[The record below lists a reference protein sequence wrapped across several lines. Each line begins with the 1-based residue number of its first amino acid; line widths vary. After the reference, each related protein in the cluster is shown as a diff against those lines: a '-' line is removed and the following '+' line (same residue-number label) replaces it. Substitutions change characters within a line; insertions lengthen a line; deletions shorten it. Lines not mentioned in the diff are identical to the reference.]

1 MKTKR
6 SSCLCAIVCALL
18 MVVNVSAQ
26 EIIHQSEQDFSY
38 YFHKSNEQHTAIFEI
53 DSIVKKDFFK
63 YYITLSINVLNQDSL
78 FTFQV
83 KNLKH
88 SSDSEI
94 KYRQFGI
101 SKTIFADCKKL
112 KVSVFSG
119 ETMIK
124 DITVY
129 PNHNTLFLDTTLFLS
144 LENKDISLRINEFEM
159 EYGTFAKT
167 KIKEFCKKVDNYYFC
182 DTLFAH
188 LNAKI
193 DEIDTFLIDRFPLY
207 KFTISDI
214 EKEIQNIDNQKYET
228 FLTQSGVDN
237 NSFLL
242 KRSLLF
248 RRVEDLK
255 IWINKKVANID
266 NLFFDK
272 AFQLEKCQQIEDA
285 IFYYNRVLDY
295 NPQHCGAIERLNQIY
310 TLSNRLNDNYLLWKK
325 IITRGDSID
334 CKNKLIT
341 LVYDSLFA
349 QTQYFIDN
357 NNFYDALK
365 ILDTIDLFCKII
377 PVESCFSRLLLLK
390 QNAQNGIYMSYY
402 EVIGKA
408 VRINELG
415 LAKTYSYGLL
425 YLMKQHGNTIEEQP
439 NFQKLISQIVENHN
453 NNIEKYLFY
462 YRFENALHEI
472 ETVKSFMD
480 SLNMQ
485 HIDYQKQYTIAHTNI
500 YHQKL
505 KKIHQTE
512 KSGDKILL
520 QKLKEDAE
528 NYKLTHYQYI
538 TENIV
543 EEQIIPT
550 EVVSKKIEVLDT
562 FLLRKQFESLRINIH
577 LADVE
582 KNNFN
587 LIDSFEVYYKI
598 KTMLADTNETMLLNL
613 VQKKLLPTLDNLL
626 SKANQWAWLNEF
638 EKAKQLLNIA
648 DNVFK
653 VYATYFANENI
664 VNKKKETILLIDKR
678 MEDYLK
684 EEFHLVEIKTQ
695 ELEKQGQYA
704 QAYKML
710 SKKQNEL
717 QAKNLYSQNIYLIT
731 KRIEAP
737 ARFQDSLQT
746 VEILFNLQQWN
757 QAFFT
762 YTRLEEIYFL
772 ENIANFDIHYDSL
785 SIYLQKQAKFEYLYN
800 ASIWFLS
807 CNNQKQAMNM
817 YFTMKSKGML
827 TEKVLNNLA
836 DSFLNITDS
845 FEWLTEY
852 SFDKN
857 DKLFL
862 EKLVDKKIYHL
873 IMKKSTKKREI
884 FDNE

>member
-1 MKTKR
+1 M
-6 SSCLCAIVCALL
+6 CAIVYALL
-18 MVVNVSAQ
+18 MAVNVSAQ
-26 EIIHQSEQDFSY
+26 EIVHQSEQDFSY
-38 YFHKSNEQHTAIFEI
+38 YFHKSNEQHTAIFEM
-53 DSIVKKDFFK
+53 DSMMKKDFFK
-63 YYITLSINVLNQDSL
+63 YYITLSINVSNQDSL

-83 KNLKH
+83 KNLKYY
-88 SSDSEI
+88 SDSEI
-94 KYRQFGI
+94 KYRQFAI
-101 SKTIFADCKKL
+101 AKAIFADCKKL
-112 KVSVFSG
+112 KVSIFSG
-119 ETMIK
+119 ETIIK
-124 DITVY
+124 DIIVY
-129 PNHNTLFLDTTLFLS
+129 PNHSTLFLDTTLFLS

-159 EYGTFAKT
+159 KYGTLAKT

-188 LNAKI
+188 LNAKL
-193 DEIDTFLIDRFPLY
+193 DKIDTLLIDRYPLY
-207 KFTISDI
+207 KFTIADI
-214 EKEIQNIDNQKYET
+214 EKEIQSIDNQKYET

-255 IWINKKVANID
+255 IFINKKVANID

-295 NPQHCGAIERLNQIY
+295 NPQHCGAIERLSQIY
-310 TLSNRLNDNYLLWKK
+310 TLSNRLNENYLLWKK
-325 IITRGDSID
+325 IVARGDSLD
-334 CKNKLIT
+334 CKNKLVT
-341 LVYDSLFA
+341 LIYDSLFA
-349 QTQYFIDN
+349 QTQYYIDE

-365 ILDTIDLFCKII
+365 ILDTIELFCKIAPI
-377 PVESCFSRLLLLK
+377 ELCFSRLSELK
-390 QNAQNGIYMSYY
+390 KDAQNGIYMSYY

-408 VRINELG
+408 IRVNELE

-425 YLMKQHGNTIEEQP
+425 FLMKQHGNAIEEQG
-439 NFQKLISQIVENHN
+439 NFQKLISQIIENHN

-462 YRFENALHEI
+462 YRFEKALNEI

-485 HIDYQKQYTIAHTNI
+485 QNDYQKQYTIAHTNI
-500 YHQKL
+500 YQQKL

-512 KSGDKILL
+512 NSGNKILL

-543 EEQIIPT
+543 EEKIIPT

-562 FLLRKQFESLRINIH
+562 VFLRKQLESLCINIH

-582 KNNFN
+582 RNNFD

-598 KTMLADTNETMLLNL
+598 KTMLADTNEALLL
-613 VQKKLLPTLDNLL
+613 SLIQKKLLPTLENLF

-638 EKAKQLLNIA
+638 EKAKQLLTIVE
-648 DNVFK
+648 NVFK
-653 VYATYFANENI
+653 VYSNYFAESDI
-664 VNKKKETILLIDKR
+664 LEKKTNTVFLIDKR

-731 KRIEAP
+731 KRIEVP
-737 ARFQDSLQT
+737 ARFQDSLQN
-746 VEILFNLQQWN
+746 VEVLFNLKQWN
-757 QAFFT
+757 QAFSAYKQLEKT
-762 YTRLEEIYFL
+762 YII
-772 ENIANFDIHYDSL
+772 ENIEKYAISFDSL
-785 SIYLQKQAKFEYLYN
+785 TVYLKKGAKFDYLYN
-800 ASIWFLS
+800 ACIWFLS
-807 CNNQKQAMNM
+807 YGNQKESMEM
-817 YFTMKSKGML
+817 YFTMKTKGLL
-827 TEKVLNNLA
+827 TEKIQEKLA
-836 DSFLNITDS
+836 DSFLNATKS
-845 FEWLTEY
+845 FDWLVNY
-852 SFDKN
+852 SFDKT

-862 EKLVDKKIYHL
+862 EKLVDKKTYYL

>member
-1 MKTKR
+1 M
-6 SSCLCAIVCALL
+6 
-18 MVVNVSAQ
+18 
-26 EIIHQSEQDFSY
+26 
-38 YFHKSNEQHTAIFEI
+38 
-53 DSIVKKDFFK
+53 
-63 YYITLSINVLNQDSL
+63 
-78 FTFQV
+78 
-83 KNLKH
+83 
-88 SSDSEI
+88 
-94 KYRQFGI
+94 
-101 SKTIFADCKKL
+101 
-112 KVSVFSG
+112 
-119 ETMIK
+119 
-124 DITVY
+124 
-129 PNHNTLFLDTTLFLS
+129 
-144 LENKDISLRINEFEM
+144 
-159 EYGTFAKT
+159 
-167 KIKEFCKKVDNYYFC
+167 
-182 DTLFAH
+182 
-188 LNAKI
+188 
-193 DEIDTFLIDRFPLY
+193 
-207 KFTISDI
+207 
-214 EKEIQNIDNQKYET
+214 
-228 FLTQSGVDN
+228 
-237 NSFLL
+237 
-242 KRSLLF
+242 
-248 RRVEDLK
+248 
-255 IWINKKVANID
+255 
-266 NLFFDK
+266 
-272 AFQLEKCQQIEDA
+272 
-285 IFYYNRVLDY
+285 
-295 NPQHCGAIERLNQIY
+295 
-310 TLSNRLNDNYLLWKK
+310 
-325 IITRGDSID
+325 
-334 CKNKLIT
+334 
-341 LVYDSLFA
+341 
-349 QTQYFIDN
+349 
-357 NNFYDALK
+357 
-365 ILDTIDLFCKII
+365 
-377 PVESCFSRLLLLK
+377 
-390 QNAQNGIYMSYY
+390 
-402 EVIGKA
+402 
-408 VRINELG
+408 
-415 LAKTYSYGLL
+415 
-425 YLMKQHGNTIEEQP
+425 
-439 NFQKLISQIVENHN
+439 
-453 NNIEKYLFY
+453 
-462 YRFENALHEI
+462 
-472 ETVKSFMD
+472 
-480 SLNMQ
+480 
-485 HIDYQKQYTIAHTNI
+485 
-500 YHQKL
+500 
-505 KKIHQTE
+505 
-512 KSGDKILL
+512 
-520 QKLKEDAE
+520 
-528 NYKLTHYQYI
+528 
-538 TENIV
+538 
-543 EEQIIPT
+543 
-550 EVVSKKIEVLDT
+550 DT

-598 KTMLADTNETMLLNL
+598 KTMLSDTNETLLLNL

-664 VNKKKETILLIDKR
+664 VNKKTETILLIDKR

-762 YTRLEEIYFL
+762 YTRLEEIYFF